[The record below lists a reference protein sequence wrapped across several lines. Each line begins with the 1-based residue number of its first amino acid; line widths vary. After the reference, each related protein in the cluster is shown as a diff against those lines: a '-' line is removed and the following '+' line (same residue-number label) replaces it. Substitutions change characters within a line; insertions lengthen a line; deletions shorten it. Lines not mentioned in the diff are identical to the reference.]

1 MTAREVSGRA
11 WRVHKEAI
19 VIDMLEAM
27 MPAIDVRYFGTLVE
41 AGVTAVHA
49 TIPDVTDDLPTA
61 IKNIAKFYK
70 IMEGSPEAKIAL
82 SGTDI
87 EKAKEEGKSVIIA
100 GMQES
105 IPFEGNLDIIRI
117 FHMLG
122 VRVMQI
128 AYFQQGYLGAG
139 CAERVDH
146 GLTDRGREAIKELN
160 RLGILIDVS
169 HCGDRTA
176 RDTAEASVKP
186 IAITHS
192 IPASLVDHPRA
203 KSDETIR
210 AIAQKDGVMGLTILT
225 SFCERKDKVGIEPT
239 LSDFVGLIDYVVDLV
254 GVSHVGL
261 GSDLAPFW
269 KKEEYEAWHKAFG
282 AMRGGRKARP
292 FEERTVEGFTISDTI
307 KVTEELLK
315 HGYSDDETKKVLG
328 GNWLRLVK
336 EVWGG

>member
-1 MTAREVSGRA
+1 MTEIGERA
-11 WRVHKEAI
+11 WRVHKEAT

-27 MPAIDVRYFGTLVE
+27 MPAIDVRYFETLVD

-61 IKNIAKFYK
+61 VRKMAKFYK
-70 IMEGSPEAKIAL
+70 VIGGTAKIAF
-82 SGTDI
+82 SGADI
-87 EKAKEEGKSVIIA
+87 ERAKEKGEAVIIA

-105 IPFEGNLDIIRI
+105 IPFEGDLDLIRV

-139 CAERVDH
+139 CAEKVDY
-146 GLTDRGREAIKELN
+146 GLTDRGREAVKELD

-169 HCGDRTA
+169 HCGDKTA
-176 RDTAEASVKP
+176 RDTAEASTKP

-210 AIAQKDGVMGLTILT
+210 AVAEKGGVMGITILT
-225 SFCERKDKVGIEPT
+225 SFCERKDRVGVNPT

-269 KKEEYEAWHKAFG
+269 KKEDYEAWHKAFG

-307 KVTEELLK
+307 KVTEELLR

-336 EVWGG
+336 EAWGG

>member
-1 MTAREVSGRA
+1 MTEIGERA
-11 WRVHKEAI
+11 WRVHKEAT

-27 MPAIDVRYFGTLVE
+27 MPAIDVRYFETLVD

-61 IKNIAKFYK
+61 VRKMAKFYK
-70 IMEGSPEAKIAL
+70 VIEGTAKIAF
-82 SGTDI
+82 SGADI
-87 EKAKEEGKSVIIA
+87 ERAKEKGEAVIIA

-105 IPFEGNLDIIRI
+105 IPFEGDLDLIRV

-139 CAERVDH
+139 CAEKVDH
-146 GLTDRGREAIKELN
+146 GLTDRGRDAVKELD

-169 HCGDRTA
+169 HCGDKTA
-176 RDTAEASVKP
+176 RDTAEASAKP

-192 IPASLVDHPRA
+192 TPAGLVDHPRA
-203 KSDETIR
+203 RSDATIR
-210 AIAQKDGVMGLTILT
+210 AVAERGGVMGITALT
-225 SFCERKDKVGIEPT
+225 SFCERKDRVGANPT
-239 LSDFVGLIDYVVDLV
+239 LSDFVDLIDYVAGLV

-261 GSDLAPFW
+261 GTDLAPFW
-269 KKEEYEAWHKAFG
+269 KKEEYEAWHKAFA
-282 AMRGGRKARP
+282 AMKGGHKTRP
-292 FEERTVEGFTISDTI
+292 FEERTVEGFTITDTI
-307 KVTEELLK
+307 RITEELLE
-315 HGYSDDETKKVLG
+315 HGYSEDETKMILG

>member
-1 MTAREVSGRA
+1 MAAREVSGRA

-27 MPAIDVRYFGTLVE
+27 VPAIDVRYFKTLID

-49 TIPDVTDDLPTA
+49 TIPDVADDFPTA
-61 IKNIAKFYK
+61 TRKIARFYK
-70 IMEGSPEAKIAL
+70 AIEGTARIAF
-82 SGTDI
+82 SGADI
-87 EKAKEEGKSVIIA
+87 EGAKEKGEAVIIA

-105 IPFEGNLDIIRI
+105 IPFEGDLDLIRV

-139 CAERVDH
+139 CAEKVDH
-146 GLTDRGREAIKELN
+146 GLTDRGRDAVKELD

-169 HCGDRTA
+169 HCGDKTA
-176 RDTAEASVKP
+176 RDTAEASAKP

-192 IPASLVDHPRA
+192 TPAGLVDHPRA
-203 KSDETIR
+203 RSDATIR
-210 AIAQKDGVMGLTILT
+210 AVAERGGVMGITALT
-225 SFCERKDKVGIEPT
+225 SFCERKDRVGANPT
-239 LSDFVGLIDYVVDLV
+239 LSDFVDLIDYVVDLV
-254 GVSHVGL
+254 GVGHVGL
-261 GSDLAPFW
+261 GSDLAPFRGR
-269 KKEEYEAWHKAFG
+269 EEYEAWHKAFG
-282 AMRGGRKARP
+282 AMRGGHKARP
-292 FEERTVEGFTISDTI
+292 FEERTVEGFVISDMI
-307 KVTEELLK
+307 KVTEELLR
-315 HGYSDDETKKVLG
+315 HGYSDDETKEVLG

>member
-1 MTAREVSGRA
+1 MTAREVGGRA

-27 MPAIDVRYFGTLVE
+27 APAIDVRYFKTLID

-49 TIPDVTDDLPTA
+49 TIPDVADDLPTA
-61 IKNIAKFYK
+61 TRKIARFYK
-70 IMEGSPEAKIAL
+70 AIEGTARIAF
-82 SGTDI
+82 SGADI
-87 EKAKEEGKSVIIA
+87 EGAKEKGEAVIIA

-105 IPFEGNLDIIRI
+105 IPFEGDLDLIRV

-139 CAERVDH
+139 CAEKVDH
-146 GLTDRGREAIKELN
+146 GLTDRGRDAVKELD

-169 HCGDRTA
+169 HCGDKTA
-176 RDTAEASVKP
+176 RDTAEASAKP

-192 IPASLVDHPRA
+192 TPAGLVDHPRA
-203 KSDETIR
+203 RSDATIR
-210 AIAQKDGVMGLTILT
+210 AVAERGGVMGITALT
-225 SFCERKDKVGIEPT
+225 SFCERKDRVGANPT

-254 GVSHVGL
+254 GVGHVGL

-282 AMRGGRKARP
+282 VMRGGRKARP

-307 KVTEELLK
+307 KVTEELLR
-315 HGYSDDETKKVLG
+315 HGYSDDETKEVLG